1 MYLIFCPLNVKSHLK
16 IVHPFCCSETQFPF
30 THLNTNKTWSPMN
43 NAAVTYEIT
52 SCLSLSSSTKRW
64 KKKKNE
70 RSTSTFLSQE
80 ILLRIICFL
89 EGLLLNRISSL
100 CMCIQSQEAPL
111 WVNVK
116 CIWFSAWV
124 GLQMME
130 PMIHNFH
137 PDLVYFIFT
146 LWQVNSC
153 VQDHQVI

>member
-1 MYLIFCPLNVKSHLK
+1 MLLECEEALKNYL
-16 IVHPFCCSETQFPF
+16 PFCCAETQFPF

-43 NAAVTYEIT
+43 NSIVKYEII
-52 SCLSLSSSTKRW
+52 SCLSLSLSTNKCEN
-64 KKKKNE
+64 KIE

-80 ILLRIICFL
+80 ILLRRISFL
-89 EGLLLNRISSL
+89 EDLLLNRISSH
-100 CMCIQSQEAPL
+100 CMYIQSQEAPV

-116 CIWFSAWV
+116 CIWFSTWV